1 MISASRTS
9 IARLILRKNGKLLGV
24 APTRCGASTI
34 TVRSLQHATS
44 RLSPPPQQSS
54 LPFSTAVVQ
63 EEEGDVPIDVRSQLP
78 PEYTPGHVMA
88 VLNQVG
94 KGGAEI
100 SEENFRL
107 LLECARPYEEK
118 DAGVIMTAMVNY
130 KRISRFLLT
139 KELASDC
146 IAQIIASD
154 VRQGG
159 LHVLENFTPASGLYY
174 AAPTD
179 ALHKALAHVLEELDD
194 YNNESRVWLALIAF
208 INNLVQ
214 RRQRPYRT
222 YKKRAA
228 RRYIKQIQTHEGPNA
243 ETVALCVELGLAVT
257 DEDATSVYQAIVEPC
272 LEARVANIDEEMLE
286 SLKRKMVFETTTTDD
301 TLDGDNN
308 DDNTPRVWTG
318 CDKEGVLI
326 PSVVIYL
333 HVFAIRAIHVFAV
346 VGLVRHDWCS

>member
-1 MISASRTS
+1 MFSASRTN
-9 IARLILRKNGKLLGV
+9 IVRLIVRTNGKLLGV
-24 APTRCGASTI
+24 AAPALSTT
-34 TVRSLQHATS
+34 TVRACSTTLQPS
-44 RLSPPPQQSS
+44 RLSPPQQLLSRV
-54 LPFSTAVVQ
+54 PFSTVVAQ
-63 EEEGDVPIDVRSQLP
+63 EEEEDAVVVIDVRSQLP
-78 PEYTPGHVMA
+78 PDEYTPGHVMA

-118 DAGVIMTAMVNY
+118 DARVIMTAMVNY

-146 IAQIIASD
+146 IAQIIESD

-159 LHVLENFTPASGLYY
+159 LQVLENFTPESGLYY
-174 AAPTD
+174 AAPAD
-179 ALHKALAHVLEELDD
+179 ALNKALSHVLEELDD
-194 YNNESRVWLALIAF
+194 DDGGRVWLALIAF
-208 INNLVQ
+208 CNNLTD

-257 DEDATSVYQAIVEPC
+257 DATSVYQAIVEPC
-272 LEARVANIDEEMLE
+272 LEARVAMDDELVE
-286 SLKRKMVFETTTTDD
+286 SLKRKMVFETDD
-301 TLDGDNN
+301 TLNDDGDK
-308 DDNTPRVWTG
+308 DDDGDTPRV
-318 CDKEGVLI
+318 
-326 PSVVIYL
+326 
-333 HVFAIRAIHVFAV
+333 
-346 VGLVRHDWCS
+346 